1 MIEQAIE
8 SLVVTLSQRALP
20 NGGFSGRTGSG
31 YRPDATAW
39 AILALAAVGSKKNFV
54 QLARSKLAAYQM
66 GDGRVSLSPDHPK
79 AFWPTPLAVIAWQ
92 GSLAH
97 SVPQLRAL
105 KFLLD
110 TTGKHWVK
118 RDDSVFGHDTSI
130 RGWPWIEDTHS
141 WVEPTAMV
149 LLALELTGYGDH
161 KRAREARFMLLDRQ
175 LESGGWNFGNTSVF
189 GQQLRPMP
197 EATGLA
203 LNALSGRVPREIV
216 GRSLSYLKGQVG
228 RLRTPVSLGWGLLGL
243 GAWDQRPDDA
253 ERVIFECIDRQHVYG
268 SYDTPQI
275 SLLLASLLGKRGLV
289 DMVASVG
296 LQNGRSKK
304 A

>member
-1 MIEQAIE
+1 MIKKSIE
-8 SLVVTLSQRALP
+8 FGVETLSQRALP
-20 NGGFSGRTGSG
+20 NGGFSGRTGGG

-39 AILALAAVGSKKNFV
+39 AILALVAMGSRENLV
-54 QLARSKLAAYQM
+54 QLARSQLGADQM
-66 GDGRVSLSPDHPK
+66 QDGRVSLSPDYPE

-97 SVPQLRAL
+97 RVPQLSAV

-130 RGWPWIEDTHS
+130 RGWPWIGDTHS

-149 LLALELTGYGDH
+149 LLALELTGYSDH
-161 KRAREARFMLLDRQ
+161 ERAREARLMLLDRQ
-175 LESGGWNFGNTSVF
+175 LESGGWNYGNTSVF

-197 EATGLA
+197 EPTGLA
-203 LNALSGRVPREIV
+203 LNALSGRVQREIV
-216 GRSLSYLKGQVG
+216 ERSIYYLKDQVG
-228 RLRTPVSLGWGLLGL
+228 RLRTPHSLGWSLLGL
-243 GAWDQRPDDA
+243 GAWGEQPADA
-253 ERVIFECIDRQHVYG
+253 ESFVFECIDRQHVYG
-268 SYDTPQI
+268 SYDTQQL
-275 SLLLASLLGKRGLV
+275 SLLLASLLGKKGLL
-289 DMVASVG
+289 DLVATGS
-296 LQNGRSKK
+296 LQNGRPKK